1 MEKQGRCDKHLILF
15 TQEEEE
21 MAQYSETTSAQ
32 GLVEYLNPEHLHKNR
47 AFTHVISVTGPV
59 KTIYVGGQNAV
70 DGQGNIVGKGDI
82 KIQVQQVLTNLR
94 QALAAAGAEPEHIIK
109 WIVYLVQG
117 QSVREGFEA
126 FQQFWGHRSNPPT
139 ITMVY
144 VSGLANSDFLL
155 EMEAVAVVPLA

>member
-1 MEKQGRCDKHLILF
+1 M
-15 TQEEEE
+15 
-21 MAQYSETTSAQ
+21 
-32 GLVEYLNPEHLHKNR
+32 
-47 AFTHVISVTGPV
+47 ISVTGPV

-70 DGQGNIVGKGDI
+70 EEQGNIVGKGDI

-126 FQQFWGHRSNPPT
+126 FQQFWGYRPNPPA
-139 ITMVY
+139 ITMLY
-144 VSGLANSDFLL
+144 VSGLANPDFLL